1 MSNQPQP
8 NQMTDGNE
16 PNLEELAK
24 KPLDAAAYVYGMNLP
39 RLMNLIPQL
48 SKKGATRVLEAL
60 VKVPLEEVNFKFQ
73 NQVEAEAYSLAAS
86 CMHCKMTM
94 ELGVYYEQQEKLES
108 ETQKQGEEN
117 GKE

>member
-1 MSNQPQP
+1 MTNQPLP
-8 NQMTDGNE
+8 NQTPAGNE
-16 PNLEELAK
+16 PTLEELTK
-24 KPLDAAAYVYGMNLP
+24 SPLDAAAYVYGMNLP
-39 RLMNLIPQL
+39 RLMNLIPRL

-73 NQVEAEAYSLAAS
+73 DQVEAEAYALAAS

-94 ELGVYYEQQEKLES
+94 EVGTYYEQQEKLES
-108 ETQKQGEEN
+108 DKQKQGEAN